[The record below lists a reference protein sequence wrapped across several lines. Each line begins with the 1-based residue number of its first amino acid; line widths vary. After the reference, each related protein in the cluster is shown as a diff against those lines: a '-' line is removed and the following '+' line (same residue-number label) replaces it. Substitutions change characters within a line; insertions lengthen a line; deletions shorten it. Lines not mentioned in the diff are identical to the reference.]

1 MYTRFFGFKERPF
14 KMVPDP
20 TYLFL
25 SRTHQEAMAHLAY
38 SLKSGDGF
46 VQVSGE
52 VGTGKTTLCR
62 AFIQRLNEKYEV
74 AYIFNPVLD
83 PIELLKA
90 INDEFGIDTRPDSA
104 RALIKVLNAFLIQV
118 KRDGKQAI
126 LIIDEAQNLSRGV
139 LEQIRLISNL
149 ETSRDKLLQIILFG
163 QPELEQTLDS
173 QPLRQLRQR
182 MTLSA
187 RLCPLTLKET
197 RAYALHRIQV
207 AGRARGDPFTSGAMR
222 FVYKFSGGI
231 PRLIN
236 LSCDRALLTA
246 FAADKKQVGKKEVRA
261 AVDEL
266 QYQIPSHGKSDRL
279 RKLAIAS
286 LASMATLV
294 VAGLLLTMTGIVPV
308 GWIPKVN
315 WKAPTPAKQEPIR
328 VTIHDV
334 PEPATE
340 EVMNRNTSVDVKPAM
355 RVVSLDDVISSE
367 DGYLLRQS
375 ALDTLLNLWGLPS
388 NGPSFLESIE
398 DDAMFFR
405 LAANYH
411 ALSFLRI
418 DNDWTM
424 IERLNLP
431 AIIPIQSPSDD
442 IVRMLTLSGVTPDGY
457 LFYVGKERLKVIMG
471 AEDLARYW
479 TGDAFVMWKN
489 FLAINGVIPRK
500 TNGESVITL
509 KLLLRDI
516 GFDGID
522 IDAVFDETARRAVM
536 AVQEK
541 NGLPV
546 DGVVGTMTKI
556 ALYNEKS
563 SLNIPKLIQ

>member
-1 MYTRFFGFKERPF
+1 
-14 KMVPDP
+14 
-20 TYLFL
+20 
-25 SRTHQEAMAHLAY
+25 MAHLAY

-46 VQVSGE
+46 VQVTGE

-90 INDEFGIDTRPDSA
+90 INDEFGIDTTPNNA
-104 RALIKVLNAFLIQV
+104 RALIKVLNAFLIRV
-118 KRDGKQAI
+118 KREAKQAI
-126 LIIDEAQNLSRGV
+126 LIIDEVQNLSRGV

-207 AGRARGDPFTSGAMR
+207 AGRTRGDPFTSSAMR
-222 FVYKFSGGI
+222 LVYKFSGGI

-246 FAADKKQVGKKEVRA
+246 FAADKKQVGKKEVRT
-261 AVDEL
+261 AVEEL
-266 QYQIPSHGKSDRL
+266 QYQIPGHGMLGRL
-279 RKLAIAS
+279 QKTGMAALGS
-286 LASMATLV
+286 LAVLI
-294 VAGLLLTMTGIVPV
+294 VAGVLLIATGVVPTR
-308 GWIPKVN
+308 WISLPK
-315 WKAPTPAKQEPIR
+315 WKASPQVKQAPIR
-328 VTIHDV
+328 VTIHEV
-334 PEPATE
+334 PEPATQ
-340 EVMNRNTSVDVKPAM
+340 EVINRNTTVDVKPVM
-355 RVVSLDDVISSE
+355 KVVSLDDVISSE

-418 DNDWTM
+418 DNDWTI

-431 AIIPIQSPSDD
+431 AIIPIQSPSDNV
-442 IVRMLTLSGVTPDGY
+442 VRMLTLSGVTLDGY
-457 LFYVGKERLKVIMG
+457 LFYVGKERLKVIMSP
-471 AEDLARYW
+471 EDLARYW
-479 TGDAFVMWKN
+479 TGDAFVLWKN

-500 TNGESVITL
+500 TNGESIITL

-516 GFDGID
+516 GFDGIG

-541 NGLPV
+541 SGLPV

-563 SLNIPKLIQ
+563 SLNIPKLNQ

>member
-20 TYLFL
+20 AYLYL

-46 VQVSGE
+46 VQVTGE

-62 AFIQRLNEKYEV
+62 AFIQRLDERYEV

-90 INDEFGIDTRPDSA
+90 INDEFGIDTEPDNA
-104 RALIKVLNAFLIQV
+104 RALIKILNAFLIQA
-118 KRDGKQAI
+118 KRNGKQAI

-187 RLCPLTLKET
+187 RLRPLTLKET

-207 AGRARGDPFTSGAMR
+207 AGRTRGDPFTSGAMR
-222 FVYKFSGGI
+222 CVYRFSGGI

-246 FAADKKQVGKKEVRA
+246 FAADNKQVGKKEVRA
-261 AVDEL
+261 AVEEL
-266 QYQIPSHGKSDRL
+266 QYQIPAHG
-279 RKLAIAS
+279 AS
-286 LASMATLV
+286 RSVHRIGQAALASVLLLV
-294 VAGLLLTMTGIVPV
+294 VAGVLLMVTGIVPAS
-308 GWIPKVN
+308 WMSMEN
-315 WKAPTPAKQEPIR
+315 WKTSPPSAQVPVR
-328 VTIHDV
+328 VTIHEIPKPPTGHVIHGDT
-334 PEPATE
+334 P
-340 EVMNRNTSVDVKPAM
+340 VDVKPAM
-355 RVVSLDDVISSE
+355 QVVSLDDVISSE

-375 ALDTLLNLWGLPS
+375 ALHTLLNLWGLPS
-388 NGPSFLESIE
+388 QNPSFLESID
-398 DDAMFFR
+398 DDAMFVR

-411 ALSFLRI
+411 GLSFLRLV
-418 DNDWTM
+418 NDWTM

-431 AIIPIQSPSDD
+431 AIIPIQSQSDD
-442 IVRMLTLSGVTPDGY
+442 VVRMLTLSGVTSDGY
-457 LFYVGKERLKVIMG
+457 LFYVGKERLKVIMSP
-471 AEDLARYW
+471 EDLARFW
-479 TGDAFVMWKN
+479 TGEAFILWKN

-500 TNGESVITL
+500 TNGESIITL

-516 GFDGID
+516 GFNGIE

-556 ALYNEKS
+556 ALYNEKM
-563 SLNIPKLIQ
+563 SLNIPKLKQ

>member
-20 TYLFL
+20 AYLFL

-46 VQVSGE
+46 VQVTGE

-62 AFIQRLNEKYEV
+62 AFIQRLSNRYEV

-90 INDEFGIDTRPDSA
+90 INDEFGIDTRPDNA
-104 RALIKVLNAFLIQV
+104 RDLIKLLNAFLIEV
-118 KRDGKQAI
+118 KRDGKHAI

-187 RLCPLTLKET
+187 RLSPLTLKET
-197 RAYALHRIQV
+197 RAYARHRIQV
-207 AGRARGDPFTSGAMR
+207 AGRTRGNPFTAAAMR

-236 LSCDRALLTA
+236 LACDRALLTA

-261 AVDEL
+261 AVEEL
-266 QYQIPSHGKSDRL
+266 QYQLPATGFRINLQKMGVAALSC
-279 RKLAIAS
+279 LAVLI
-286 LASMATLV
+286 
-294 VAGLLLTMTGIVPV
+294 VAGVLLSFSGVVPAS
-308 GWIPKVN
+308 WIALPT
-315 WKAPTPAKQEPIR
+315 WKTARPVEQEPIR
-328 VTIHDV
+328 VTITENLV
-334 PEPATE
+334 PATE
-340 EVMNRNTSVDVKPAM
+340 EIINRNPSVDVKPAM

-367 DGYLLRQS
+367 DGYLLRGS
-375 ALDTLLNLWGLPS
+375 ALDTLLNLWGLLS
-388 NGPSFLESIE
+388 NSPSFLETVD

-411 ALSFLRI
+411 ALSFLKI
-418 DNDWTM
+418 QNDWTM

-431 AIIPIQSPSDD
+431 AIVPVQSPSDD
-442 IVRMLTLSGVTPDGY
+442 VVRILTLSGVTHEGY
-457 LFYVGKERLKVIMG
+457 LFYVGQERLKVVMSP
-471 AEDLARYW
+471 EDLARYW
-479 TGDAFVMWKN
+479 TGEAYVLWKN
-489 FLAINGVIPRK
+489 FLAITGVIPRK
-500 TNGESVITL
+500 TNGESIITL

-516 GFDGID
+516 GFDGIG
-522 IDAVFDETARRAVM
+522 IDSAYDEATRRAVM

-546 DGVVGTMTKI
+546 DGVVGNMTKI
-556 ALYNEKS
+556 ALYNEKT
-563 SLNIPKLIQ
+563 SLNIPTLKN